1 MQQEARLEASQQP
14 LRRQVALSSP
24 MSLNSSVGEMPD
36 DPVTDLELASH
47 RVDRA
52 VNDCMP

>member
-1 MQQEARLEASQQP
+1 MAAGLELADLAQEFGLEK
-14 LRRQVALSSP
+14 
-24 MSLNSSVGEMPD
+24 N